1 MLLTFGTV
9 TAQISLWIS
18 WQGCFSIFY
27 PISNVK
33 RFREERQVFLTKCVF
48 SRKKKSYG
56 LHDSIYVTQF
66 SSITLVIGREGN
78 LKDEFVTPVLAG
90 QDNNAAES

>member
-1 MLLTFGTV
+1 MWRG
-9 TAQISLWIS
+9 S
-18 WQGCFSIFY
+18 G
-27 PISNVK
+27 K
-33 RFREERQVFLTKCVF
+33 RGRFFLQNVF
-48 SRKKKSYG
+48 SLGKKKSYG